1 MVPFRYLILVVTSLL
16 FSTSILVIGQGDDD
30 VRRVPLVDTS
40 ARVKQHRAGASGDLV
55 PGEEDLRKILI
66 QWDSIPGAISYE
78 VCHNC
83 DLGEVD
89 DEGVPPSGGNK
100 MHTVGVDMIRA
111 GRPVF
116 IQPGTPL
123 GKNSFH
129 VRANF
134 DDGTKGPWSKERIF
148 NVNEP
153 GNALH
158 EEL

>member
-1 MVPFRYLILVVTSLL
+1 MLAFRYLVLVTSLL
-16 FSTSILVIGQGDDD
+16 SPANIVLGQADD
-30 VRRVPLVDTS
+30 VVRLVPLVDTS

-55 PGEEDLRKILI
+55 PGEEDLRKIII
-66 QWDSIPGAISYE
+66 QWDSIPGALSYE

-83 DLGEVD
+83 DVV
-89 DEGVPPSGGNK
+89 EGVPQASSSGGDSI
-100 MHTVGVDMIRA
+100 HTVGVDMIRA

-123 GKNSFH
+123 GKNTFH

-134 DDGTKGPWSKERIF
+134 DGGTNGPWSQERIF